1 MNAPEGATGHAV
13 TRRPGDVVA
22 AIGGLL
28 TLLAYLVLPVATI
41 PLLGS
46 VSAPD
51 LTEGTSDAG
60 SLALLRIVP
69 IAAVVTIAIGLWLWL
84 GKAARRARAVGAIVI
99 LVCAVLTALAYL
111 IPYARLQGAI
121 SDIGASSLGIS
132 ATTFTG
138 IGFWCG
144 LLGAVVSGIGAA
156 VQLSGRARRG

>member
-1 MNAPEGATGHAV
+1 MNAPEGATQHAA

-22 AIGGLL
+22 AIGGVL
-28 TLLAYLVLPVATI
+28 TLFAYLVLPVATI
-41 PLLGS
+41 PLIGS
-46 VSAPD
+46 VSAPALAD
-51 LTEGTSDAG
+51 EVSDAG

-69 IAAVVTIAIGLWLWL
+69 VTAVVTIAIGVWLWF
-84 GKAARRARAVGAIVI
+84 GKAALRARAIGAIVI

-121 SDIGASSLGIS
+121 TDIGANSLGIS

-144 LLGAVVSGIGAA
+144 LLGAVVSAIGAA
-156 VQLSGRARRG
+156 VQLSGRVRRG